1 MQELDE
7 SYRIFLRNFGETAY
21 QLYPQLYVGKFDTVE
36 DCVRYS
42 MYKACDDNEIPFFAQ
57 KYIDWDNY
65 ECTYF
70 ENMYRWFYSDDEQH
84 IFLFKKDT

>member
-1 MQELDE
+1 MQE
-7 SYRIFLRNFGETAY
+7 SYAIFLREFGENAY
-21 QLYPQLYVGKFDTVE
+21 QLYPQLYKGQFNNVE
-36 DCVRYS
+36 ECVRYS

-70 ENMYRWFYSDDEQH
+70 QNKYKWFYSADEQSV
-84 IFLFKKDT
+84 FLFRLNN